1 MEPIHIKNKSRSAI
15 KARKIA
21 LILAATLFT
30 TTVPIAVSAD
40 QADNE
45 SRIIQYAQSLDIAS
59 IQGNASIIQQI
70 GNNNKADVI
79 QSHSGSYQLGNLAH
93 IHQLGNNN
101 EASIHQSNNSNIGII
116 LQAGNDHSADIVQTG
131 NNFQAKINQ
140 FGFNSDISLSQS
152 GSGLRS
158 ISVEQQNLSGY
169 ARPITINAR

>member
-1 MEPIHIKNKSRSAI
+1 MKPLSLHFTKSNANQKRC
-15 KARKIA
+15 RA
-21 LILAATLFT
+21 LLLMIGLLVTNMMVA
-30 TTVPIAVSAD
+30 
-40 QADNE
+40 QADKPRIAQYVNE
-45 SRIIQYAQSLDIAS
+45 INTTFLQSNIS
-59 IQGNASIIQQI
+59 VIEQQGNS
-70 GNNNKADVI
+70 NKASVI

-131 NNFQAKINQ
+131 NNFQAKIDQ

-169 ARPITINAR
+169 ARPITIDTR